1 MVVVDCVVCGLVCGG
16 LLCVIVVVAC
26 MVYCCLLSLGC
37 VTCFGWG
44 GWLLVSCSGFRLWLY

>member
-1 MVVVDCVVCGLVCGG
+1 MVDCVVCALVCVG

-37 VTCFGWG
+37 VTCFDWAVG
-44 GWLLVSCSGFRLWLY
+44 Y